1 MPLVLPNTITSGS
14 VADAVELQGNYVAT
28 RDFVNDL
35 ETTQITDDAA
45 QSAAIA
51 AAIVTADANADAG
64 LLVHTSDASAAHAA
78 SAISSTAT
86 GSIGSTNVQA
96 AIAEIEAEI
105 NAAQGVSTALDGR
118 LTTAEADIVSLE
130 PSAWTSLSLINGWS
144 NYPGRQAAQYRLAGD
159 EVQFRGTIRHTGNV
173 SAVYETCLTVPSAA
187 RRIDA
192 MDSFPGTGTGSAPGM
207 YFVMNT
213 NGKLDIYNLPFAEA
227 VKSVGAISLSGIRY
241 AVT

>member
-35 ETTQITDDAA
+35 ETKQISDDAE
-45 QSAAIA
+45 QSEAIA
-51 AAIVTADANADAG
+51 AAIETADANAAAG
-64 LLVHTSDASAAHAA
+64 LLVHTSDSTAAHAA
-78 SAISSTAT
+78 SAVSSAVV

-96 AIAEIEAEI
+96 AIAEIEDEL
-105 NAAQGVSTALDGR
+105 NDAQNVSTALDNR
-118 LTTAEADIVSLE
+118 LKTAESDIVSLE
-130 PSAWTSLSLINGWS
+130 PSAWTSLSLLNGWG
-144 NYPGRQAAQYRLAGD
+144 NYAGRQHAQYRLVGD

-173 SAVYETCLTVPSAA
+173 SAVFETCLVVPSAE
-187 RRIDA
+187 RRIEA
-192 MDSFPGTGTGSAPGM
+192 MDSFPGTGTGVAPGM

-213 NGKLDIYNLPFAEA
+213 NGHLDIYNLPFDEPNKA
-227 VKSVGAISLSGIRY
+227 VGALSLTGIRY